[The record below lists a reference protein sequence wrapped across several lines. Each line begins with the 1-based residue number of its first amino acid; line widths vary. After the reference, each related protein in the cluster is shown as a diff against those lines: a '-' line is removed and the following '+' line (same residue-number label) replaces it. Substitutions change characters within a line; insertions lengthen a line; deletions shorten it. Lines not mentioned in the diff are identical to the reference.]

1 MKGVAALIGSGTVE
15 GTPEAVAA
23 FLREH
28 LADLD
33 KGQLG
38 EYLGHHED
46 FSVRFLSRSQSQAM
60 QSCFSVGIYMRS
72 QSCSMIFVDVLC

>member
-1 MKGVAALIGSGTVE
+1 MKGVASLMGSGTVE
-15 GTPEAVAA
+15 GTPAAVAA

-46 FSVRFLSRSQSQAM
+46 FAVSNSWLLTVFKH
-60 QSCFSVGIYMRS
+60 
-72 QSCSMIFVDVLC
+72 